1 MLICLS
7 RWCLSLA
14 VDPRYFLTLFFRNFQ
29 RATISNDTDVY
40 AIIYNPL
47 ASNRSAIIRLPV
59 SSHSL
64 YRVHRIENDAS
75 ASQVI
80 RSSAV
85 PELLLGG
92 ATKWLLVF
100 DTGVLP
106 PVGAVA
112 FRISKA
118 GDPAEYDG
126 PSLPTQAET
135 SLARRLLWDESES
148 NVEISNG
155 LLNVTFDSSTG
166 MIRRIS
172 TTDVDLEVNQQ
183 WGYYTSFDSAFDRS
197 EDGTSRNSQNSGA
210 YVFRPNTPEKNFHPV
225 HPMAKKA
232 VFVNSS
238 VGTDVHV
245 SFDKPWIRQVTR
257 LIVGKPYVEIE
268 YTVGPIPISYGR
280 GKEIATKFWTPIKS
294 NGVFYTDSNGR
305 EFLQRKR
312 NHRPSWNLTV
322 YEPVAGNY
330 YPVNA
335 AMYTEDANASFAV
348 LVDRSQGGGSVSEGQ
363 VEIMVQRRTVAD
375 DSRGVDEALN
385 ETTGGMSP
393 YPPYGDR
400 SRHGDGVIVRG
411 TQRIMIGP
419 GSSGASLA
427 RSEMDRT
434 FAEPLVFVGSA
445 PNATPVSFLQASF
458 TGLQT
463 ALPSNVML
471 VTLTLIADREE
482 PTFLLRLGHQYAVGE
497 DAKLS
502 APVDV
507 DLSKVLNAANFKVT
521 AVKEKT
527 LTGNQDWEVYQKRRF
542 AWSSD
547 KEETSETA
555 VPLTRDSRSPFET
568 IVTLKPMEIR
578 TFELTVASTS

>member
-1 MLICLS
+1 M
-7 RWCLSLA
+7 
-14 VDPRYFLTLFFRNFQ
+14 
-29 RATISNDTDVY
+29 
-40 AIIYNPL
+40 
-47 ASNRSAIIRLPV
+47 
-59 SSHSL
+59 
-64 YRVHRIENDAS
+64 
-75 ASQVI
+75 SQVI
-80 RSSAV
+80 RSSV
-85 PELLLGG
+85 MPQLLLGG
-92 ATKWLLVF
+92 AAKWLLVF

-112 FRISKA
+112 FRISKV
-118 GDPAEYDG
+118 GDPAESDG
-126 PSLPTQAET
+126 PILPTHTET
-135 SLARRLLWDESES
+135 SVVRRLLSKKSES
-148 NVEISNG
+148 DIEISNG

-166 MIRRIS
+166 MIRRMS
-172 TTDVDLEVNQQ
+172 TADGVLEVKQN

-210 YVFRPNTPEKNFHPV
+210 YVFRPNTPEKNFQPV
-225 HPMAKKA
+225 NPLAKKA

-238 VGTDVHV
+238 VGMDVHV

-280 GKEIATKFWTPIKS
+280 GKEIATQFWTPIKS

-335 AMYTEDANASFAV
+335 AMYMEDANASFAV

-375 DSRGVDEALN
+375 DARGVDEALN

-400 SRHGDGVIVRG
+400 SPHGDGVIVRG

-434 FAEPLVFVGSA
+434 FAEPLIFVGSS
-445 PNATPVSFLQASF
+445 PSTTPVSFLQASF
-458 TGLQT
+458 TGLET

-471 VTLTLIADREE
+471 VTLTQIADREE

-497 DAKLS
+497 DDKLS
-502 APVDV
+502 APVEV
-507 DLSKVLNAANFKVT
+507 DLSKVLLTANYKVMS
-521 AVKEKT
+521 VKEKT
-527 LTGNQDWEVYQKRRF
+527 LTGNQDWEVFQKRRF
-542 AWSSD
+542 VWSSE
-547 KEETSETA
+547 KEEISVTA
-555 VPLTRDSRSPFET
+555 VPLTRSRSPPET

>member
-1 MLICLS
+1 MFQRYVGLS
-7 RWCLSLA
+7 GWCLSLLYF
-14 VDPRYFLTLFFRNFQ
+14 DRSFLTLLFQNNQ

-64 YRVHRIENDAS
+64 YRVHRIENDPN

-85 PELLLGG
+85 PQLLLGD
-92 ATKWLLVF
+92 ATKWVLVF

-112 FRISKA
+112 FRISKV
-118 GDPAEYDG
+118 GDPAESEG
-126 PSLPTQAET
+126 PALPTQPET
-135 SLARRLLWDESES
+135 SVVRRLKSDESD
-148 NVEISNG
+148 VEISTG

-166 MIRRIS
+166 MIKRMS
-172 TTDVDLEVNQQ
+172 TADADLEVNQQ
-183 WGYYTSFDSAFDRS
+183 WGYYTSFDSTFDRLK
-197 EDGTSRNSQNSGA
+197 DGTSRNSQNSGA
-210 YVFRPNTPEKNFHPV
+210 YVFRPNTPKKNFQPV
-225 HPMAKKA
+225 NPTAKKA
-232 VFVNSS
+232 VFVNTSI
-238 VGTDVHV
+238 GMDVYV

-268 YTVGPIPISYGR
+268 YTVGPIPINYGR
-280 GKEIATKFWTPIKS
+280 GKEIATQFWTPIKS
-294 NGVFYTDSNGR
+294 DGVFYTDSNGR

-312 NHRPSWNLTV
+312 DHRPSWNLTV

-335 AMYTEDANASFAV
+335 AMYMEDANASFAV

-375 DSRGVDEALN
+375 DARGVDEPLN

-400 SRHGDGVIVRG
+400 SRIGDGVIVRG

-419 GSSGASLA
+419 GSSGASLS
-427 RSEMDRT
+427 RSEMDGT
-434 FAEPLVFVGSA
+434 FAEPLVFVGCASSA
-445 PNATPVSFLQASF
+445 APVSFLQASF
-458 TGLQT
+458 SGLQA
-463 ALPSNVML
+463 ALPPNVML
-471 VTLTLIADREE
+471 VTLTEITDREE
-482 PTFLLRLGHQYAVGE
+482 PTFRLRLGHQYAAGE
-497 DAKLS
+497 DATLS

-507 DLSKVLNAANFKVT
+507 DLSKVLANYKLIS
-521 AVKEKT
+521 VKEKT
-527 LTGNQDWEVYQKRRF
+527 LTGNQDWEVYQSRRF
-542 AWSSD
+542 AWSAD
-547 KEETSETA
+547 NKEIAETA
-555 VPLTRDSRSPFET
+555 ASNRSGPET
-568 IVTLKPMEIR
+568 IVTLTPMEIR
-578 TFELTVASTS
+578 TFELIVATTK

>member
-1 MLICLS
+1 
-7 RWCLSLA
+7 
-14 VDPRYFLTLFFRNFQ
+14 
-29 RATISNDTDVY
+29 
-40 AIIYNPL
+40 
-47 ASNRSAIIRLPV
+47 
-59 SSHSL
+59 
-64 YRVHRIENDAS
+64 
-75 ASQVI
+75 
-80 RSSAV
+80 
-85 PELLLGG
+85 
-92 ATKWLLVF
+92 VF
-100 DTGVLP
+100 DTGVLL

-112 FRISKA
+112 FRISKVC
-118 GDPAEYDG
+118 DPAESDG
-126 PSLPTQAET
+126 PALPTQRET
-135 SLARRLLWDESES
+135 SVIRRLLSDESES
-148 NVEISNG
+148 DVEISNGSDESESDVEISNG
-155 LLNVTFDSSTG
+155 LLNVTFDHSTG
-166 MIRRIS
+166 MMKRIL
-172 TTDVDLEVNQQ
+172 TADVDLEVNQQ

-197 EDGTSRNSQNSGA
+197 DDGTSRNSQNSGA

-225 HPMAKKA
+225 NPMAKKA

-245 SFDKPWIRQVTR
+245 SFDKPWIKQVTR

-280 GKEIATKFWTPIKS
+280 GKEIASQFWTPIKS

-312 NHRPSWNLTV
+312 NYRPSWNLTV

-335 AMYTEDANASFAV
+335 AMYMEDANASFAV

-375 DSRGVDEALN
+375 DARGVDEALN

-411 TQRIMIGP
+411 TQRIMVGP

-427 RSEMDRT
+427 RSEMDRS

-445 PNATPVSFLQASF
+445 PSATPVSFLQPSF

-463 ALPSNVML
+463 ALPPNVML
-471 VTLTLIADREE
+471 VTLILLAGRDEA
-482 PTFLLRLGHQYAVGE
+482 TFLIRLGHQYAAGE
-497 DAKLS
+497 DVKLS

-507 DLSKVLNAANFKVT
+507 DLSKILLTANYKVMS
-521 AVKEKT
+521 VKEKT
-527 LTGNQDWEVYQKRRF
+527 LTGNQDWHAYQSRRF
-542 AWSSD
+542 VWNSE
-547 KEETSETA
+547 KEVTSETA
-555 VPLTRDSRSPFET
+555 VPLKSTGSPSET

>member
-1 MLICLS
+1 
-7 RWCLSLA
+7 
-14 VDPRYFLTLFFRNFQ
+14 
-29 RATISNDTDVY
+29 VY

-47 ASNRSAIIRLPV
+47 ASNCSAIIRLPV
-59 SSHSL
+59 STHSL
-64 YRVHRIENDAS
+64 YQVHRIENDADT
-75 ASQVI
+75 SQVI
-80 RSSAV
+80 RSSAI
-85 PELLLGG
+85 PQLLLGG
-92 ATKWLLVF
+92 AAKWLLVF
-100 DTGVLP
+100 DTGILP
-106 PVGAVA
+106 PVEAVA
-112 FRISKA
+112 FRISKV
-118 GDPAEYDG
+118 GDPAESGG
-126 PSLPTQAET
+126 PVLTTRTET
-135 SLARRLLWDESES
+135 SLIRRLLSDESES
-148 NVEISNG
+148 ESESDIEISNG

-166 MIRRIS
+166 MIRRMS
-172 TTDVDLEVNQQ
+172 TVDVDLEVNQQ
-183 WGYYTSFDSAFDRS
+183 WGYYTSFDSSFDRS
-197 EDGTSRNSQNSGA
+197 DDGTSRNSQNSGA
-210 YVFRPNTPEKNFHPV
+210 YVFRPNTPENNFQLV
-225 HPMAKKA
+225 RPMAKKA
-232 VFVNSS
+232 VFANTY
-238 VGTDVHV
+238 VGMDVHV

-280 GKEIATKFWTPIKS
+280 GKEIATQFWTPIKS

-335 AMYTEDANASFAV
+335 AMYMEDASASFAV

-375 DSRGVDEALN
+375 DARGVDEALN

-400 SRHGDGVIVRG
+400 SRHGGGVIVRG
-411 TQRIMIGP
+411 TQRIMIGL

-445 PNATPVSFLQASF
+445 PSTTPVSFLQASF

-463 ALPSNVML
+463 ALPPNVML
-471 VTLTLIADREE
+471 VTLTRIPDREE

-502 APVDV
+502 APVDI
-507 DLSKVLNAANFKVT
+507 DLSKVLLNANFKVIS
-521 AVKEKT
+521 VKEKT
-527 LTGNQDWEVYQKRRF
+527 LTGNQDWEVYQSRRF
-542 AWSSD
+542 VWSSD
-547 KEETSETA
+547 TEETSETA
-555 VPLTRDSRSPFET
+555 VPLKRTGSPSGT
-568 IVTLKPMEIR
+568 TVTLKPMEIR

>member
-1 MLICLS
+1 MYAFLGGTFPWLS
-7 RWCLSLA
+7 FDRS
-14 VDPRYFLTLFFRNFQ
+14 FLTLFFRNIQ

-59 SSHSL
+59 SAHSF
-64 YRVHRIENDAS
+64 YRVHRIDNDTNAS
-75 ASQVI
+75 KVI
-80 RSSAV
+80 RSSTV
-85 PELLLGG
+85 PQLLPLGD
-92 ATKWLLVF
+92 ATKWVIVF

-112 FRISKA
+112 FRISKV
-118 GDPAEYDG
+118 GDPVESDG
-126 PSLPTQAET
+126 PSLPTQTET
-135 SLARRLLWDESES
+135 SVVRRLLSDDSD
-148 NVEISNG
+148 VEISNG

-166 MIRRIS
+166 MIKRIS
-172 TTDVDLEVNQQ
+172 TSDADLEVNQQ
-183 WGYYTSFDSAFDRS
+183 WGYYTSFDSTFDRS

-210 YVFRPNTPEKNFHPV
+210 YVFRPNTPEKNFQAV
-225 HPMAKKA
+225 NPMAKKA

-238 VGTDVHV
+238 IGMDVHV
-245 SFDKPWIRQVTR
+245 SFNKPWIRQVTR

-268 YTVGPIPISYGR
+268 YTVGPIPISFGR
-280 GKEIATKFWTPIKS
+280 GKEIATQFWTPIKS
-294 NGVFYTDSNGR
+294 DGVFYTDSNGR

-335 AMYTEDANASFAV
+335 AMYMEDANASFAV

-375 DSRGVDEALN
+375 DARGVDEPLN

-419 GSSGASLA
+419 GSSGASLS

-445 PNATPVSFLQASF
+445 ASAIPVSFLQPSF

-463 ALPSNVML
+463 ALPPNVML
-471 VTLTLIADREE
+471 VTLSQITDREE
-482 PTFLLRLGHQYAVGE
+482 LTFLLRLGHQYAAGE
-497 DAKLS
+497 DVKLS

-507 DLSKVLNAANFKVT
+507 DLSKVLANYKVIS
-521 AVKEKT
+521 VKEKT
-527 LTGNQDWEVYQKRRF
+527 LTGNQDWEVYQSRRF
-542 AWSSD
+542 VWSD
-547 KEETSETA
+547 KETGT
-555 VPLTRDSRSPFET
+555 VPLKRSPSET
-568 IVTLKPMEIR
+568 IVSLTPMEIR
-578 TFELTVASTS
+578 TFELTVAGIL